1 MFPASV
7 PEWDLDCVMASV
19 HYFVLDKSVSALVND
34 SVKDWAV
41 FTLVQEWL
49 RE

>member
-1 MFPASV
+1 LFPASV
-7 PEWDLDCVMASV
+7 PEWDIDSVTASV
-19 HYFVLDKSVSALVND
+19 HYLVLDKSVSALVND

-41 FTLVQEWL
+41 LALVQEWF